1 MIKKIC
7 SYIADLVA
15 DRLERKIEN
24 SLVEKKVKEYSI
36 DREIETI
43 HDLTFTQDEK
53 SMLKNLQ
60 ENASYRKILEKCCLS
75 LSVNCK
81 SAQNLEQLQQMQAGI
96 KALEFLLGELK
107 KHEPRTHTHPLTGK
121 PL

>member
-7 SYIADLVA
+7 SYIADLVSE
-15 DRLERKIEN
+15 RLERKIEN
-24 SLVEKKVKEYSI
+24 SLVEKKVQEYSI
-36 DREIETI
+36 RREIETI

-53 SMLKNLQ
+53 STLQNLQ
-60 ENASYRKILEKCCLS
+60 QNASYRKILEKCCLS

-96 KALEFLLGELK
+96 RALEFLLGEIK
-107 KHEPRTHTHPLTGK
+107 KHEHIELKHPLTGK